1 MLNILIP
8 MAGRGSRF
16 LKAGYI
22 KPKPLI
28 DVNGKPM
35 IQVVIENIK
44 PKREHKF
51 IFVVQQE
58 HIDEYH
64 VDELLKNLCPTCE
77 IVSIDGITEGAAC
90 SALEAIKHINN
101 QQPLMIANS
110 DQWINISIDD
120 YLEAWNI
127 DKLEG
132 FIMTMHSSDPKWSY
146 IKFDQSGIIIDV
158 VEKIVVSNHATVG
171 IYNFS
176 RGNIFCQYAT
186 QMIKEKNMSQGEY
199 YVAPVYKYM
208 LNNNANIGLFNID
221 RATRNMFGLGTPED
235 LEYFLSQ

>member
-1 MLNILIP
+1 

-16 LKAGYI
+16 LNEGYVR
-22 KPKPLI
+22 PKPLI
-28 DVNGKPM
+28 DVNGIPM
-35 IQVVIENIK
+35 IQVVIENIR
-44 PKREHKF
+44 PKREHRF
-51 IFVVQQE
+51 IFVVQKE
-58 HIDEYH
+58 HINEYK
-64 VDELLKNLCPTCE
+64 VDMLLNNLCPTCK
-77 IVSIDGITEGAAC
+77 IVIIDGITEGAAC
-90 SALEAIKHINN
+90 TALEAKKYIDNKD
-101 QQPLMIANS
+101 PLMIANS
-110 DQWINISIDD
+110 DQWINTSIDE
-120 YLEAWNI
+120 YLKMWDIN
-127 DKLEG
+127 KSEG
-132 FIMTMHSSDPKWSY
+132 FIMTMYSSDPKWSY
-146 IKFDQSGIIIDV
+146 IKFDQSEIIVDV

-235 LEYFLSQ
+235 LEYFLSK